1 MFKPRFV
8 CMALQNMCKQRTGTH
23 AATYDRV
30 VQFLLSVL
38 LLLSD
43 GDFVLSVCCL
53 FLTLLNTGMVEA
65 KFLFASHQLI
75 HS

>member
-1 MFKPRFV
+1 MFKPRFF

-53 FLTLLNTGMVEA
+53 FLTLLNTGWGQ
-65 KFLFASHQLI
+65 KHFIDLI
-75 HS
+75 AHIPT